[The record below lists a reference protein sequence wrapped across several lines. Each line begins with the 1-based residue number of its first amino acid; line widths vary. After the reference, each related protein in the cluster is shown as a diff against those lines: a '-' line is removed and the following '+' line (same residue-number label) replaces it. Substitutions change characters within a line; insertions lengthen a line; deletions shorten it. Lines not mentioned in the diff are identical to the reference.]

1 MRQPERPATDVLAGA
16 GRFVVIGR
24 GRVGGAVVRAAL
36 AAKLEVSAVGHH
48 QARLAAAGAG
58 IVLLCVP
65 DRAVADV
72 CAAIT
77 RSDPL
82 PAYLGHVRG
91 ASGLDVLEAARQ
103 RGVDTF
109 SLHPLQTIPH
119 SETDLAGAYCAVS
132 GSSPAALAIAR
143 ALGLRLGMTPFEV
156 REDRRAA
163 YHAAAVIASNFLI
176 TLEEA
181 AADLLARAGVADARA
196 VLAPLVLRA
205 AANWAAAGGNALTG
219 PIARGDEAI
228 VQRHL
233 DALRELAPDLL
244 PLYDVLAER
253 TQATVREDP
262 NEPPSGGD
270 EAAR

>member
-1 MRQPERPATDVLAGA
+1 MREPERRATDVLAGS

-24 GRVGGAVVRAAL
+24 GRVGGAVVSAAL
-36 AAKLEVSAVGHH
+36 AAKFEVSAVGHH

-65 DRAVADV
+65 DRAVSDV
-72 CAAIT
+72 CADIT

-82 PAYLGHVRG
+82 PVRLGHTSG

-119 SETDLAGAYCAVS
+119 AETDLAGAYCAVS
-132 GSSPAALAIAR
+132 GSSAAALAIAR
-143 ALGLRLGMTPFEV
+143 TLGLRLGMTPFEV

-181 AADLLARAGVADARA
+181 AADLLARAGVTDART

-205 AANWAAAGGNALTG
+205 AANWTAAGGNALTG
-219 PIARGDEAI
+219 PIARGDQAI
-228 VQRHL
+228 VRQHL
-233 DALRELAPDLL
+233 AALRELAPDLL
-244 PLYDVLAER
+244 PLYDALAER
-253 TQATVREDP
+253 TRAAVRKEP
-262 NEPPSGGD
+262 NESPSDGN